1 VHLPSLPLD
10 EPALVFVVLFA
21 AILVAPLAAQRARLP
36 GIIGLIVS
44 GILVGPNG
52 IGLIERAGAVELLG
66 GVGLLYLM
74 FQAGVELDLDEFASN
89 RRHAVGFGMATFLAP
104 MAIGTLGHLALG
116 FQPLAAILLA
126 SCWASH
132 TLLAYPAYQRVGQVS
147 NRAVTTTVGAT
158 IITDTA
164 ALLVLAV
171 VARGHQGDL
180 DAGFALT
187 LLPALAGALF
197 VILWALPRLARWF
210 FSGLGQDRAIRFVF
224 VVVALYGAS
233 AVAEIAGIE
242 PIVGAF
248 LAGLALNRQ
257 IPNASQLMTQIE
269 FLGSSFLIPVFLISV
284 GMLVDPRLALTD
296 PGSLGRAAGFVAIVL
311 GAKGLAAVITGRALG
326 YERAEVGTMFSLS
339 TAQAAAT
346 LAAVFVGLQVGL
358 IDETTVNAVV
368 IVILV
373 TCVTSS
379 LAAGRYAPLLPRPPM
394 KESTIG
400 QTVLAPVIS
409 PELSATLMRIGAHLA
424 APDSGRVVP
433 LTVLDLETGSDV
445 VEEHRARLVAE
456 SERMVLAA
464 GADAQSVVRL
474 DLTASA
480 GILHTAVEQGA
491 TCLLMGWRGYTTRRE
506 SFFGERVD
514 AIVALSPVPVLVCR
528 QGHDDDITRIVL
540 SVTTRDLSPAGLP
553 GLELATLVANRLA
566 AQARIP
572 LLIVA
577 QQETTLVPAL
587 VDGARD
593 HHLTLD
599 ERNPQT
605 ALPDHTR
612 PGDLVVIGISP
623 LRAGL
628 GQNAP
633 RLARALPERTLL
645 AVAPR

>member
-1 VHLPSLPLD
+1 VTLPLD
-10 EPALVFVVLFA
+10 EPAAVFVVLFA
-21 AILVAPLAAQRARLP
+21 TVLLAPIAAQRARLP
-36 GIIGLIVS
+36 GIIGLIVA
-44 GILVGPNG
+44 GLIVGPNG
-52 IGLIERAGAVELLG
+52 IGLLERAGTIELLG
-66 GVGLLYLM
+66 GVGLLYLV
-74 FQAGVELDLDEFASN
+74 FQAALELDLDDFALYRS
-89 RRHAVGFGMATFLAP
+89 RSLVLG
-104 MAIGTLGHLALG
+104 AISFTVPFALGIGVHLALG
-116 FQPLAAILLA
+116 FEPLAAILLA

-132 TLLAYPAYQRVGQVS
+132 TLLAYPAFQRMGAVA
-147 NRAVTTTVGAT
+147 NRAVATTVGAT
-158 IITDTA
+158 IVTDMG
-164 ALLVLAV
+164 ALTVLAV
-171 VARGHQGDL
+171 VVRAHEGEL
-180 DAGFALT
+180 DATFPLTFVPGVLAVLALV
-187 LLPALAGALF
+187 L
-197 VILWALPRLARWF
+197 VVLPRVARTF
-210 FSGLGQDRAIRFVF
+210 FTGLGQDRTVRFLF
-224 VVVALYGAS
+224 VMAALYGA
-233 AVAEIAGIE
+233 ATLADLAGIQA
-242 PIVGAF
+242 IVGAF

-257 IPNASQLMTQIE
+257 IPNASQLMTQIT
-269 FLGSSFLIPVFLISV
+269 FFGSSFLVPVFLISV
-284 GMLVDPRLALTD
+284 GMLVDPAVAVAN
-296 PGSLGRAAGFVAIVL
+296 PESLGRAAGFIFVVVV
-311 GAKGLAAVITGRALG
+311 GKGLAALVAGKLFG
-326 YERAEVGTMFSLS
+326 YDGAEIGAVASLS

-346 LAAVFVGLQVGL
+346 LAVVFVGLQVGL

-368 IVILV
+368 LVILV
-373 TCVTSS
+373 SCLVASFTAVRF
-379 LAAGRYAPLLPRPPM
+379 GPLLPRPPM